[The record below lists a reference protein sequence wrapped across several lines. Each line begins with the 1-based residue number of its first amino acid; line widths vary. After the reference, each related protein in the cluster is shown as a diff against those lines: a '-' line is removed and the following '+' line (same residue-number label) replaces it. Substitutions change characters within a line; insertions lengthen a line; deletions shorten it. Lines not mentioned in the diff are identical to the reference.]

1 MQTFVVGDR
10 VKVLSN
16 ESWSKNPVGSIG
28 VVTFVCERDQD
39 CRVVVEGV
47 TDDNFVNWHTFGELQ
62 LLD

>member
-16 ESWSKNPVGSIG
+16 ENGSSNPVGSTG
-28 VVTFVCERDQD
+28 VVTQIGNED

-47 TDDNFVNWHTFGELQ
+47 TDDNLVNWHTFGELQ